1 MHKYMKLFFISLY
14 GVKGVCYGKQYFDNK
29 HNLNEIMK
37 NYDINANN
45 ETYYN
50 LCMAGFVSIND
61 SIRSA
66 LGVSKFKIME

>member
-1 MHKYMKLFFISLY
+1 MHTNMKLFLNSLY
-14 GVKGVCYGKQYFDNK
+14 GVKGVCYGKHYFDNK
-29 HNLNEIMK
+29 HKLYEIMK

-50 LCMAGFVSIND
+50 SCMAGFVAIND

-66 LGVSKFKIME
+66 LGVSKFKIIE